1 MTPARLFVGFCAA
14 FVVLWLLSE
23 WPLWKMRRDE
33 RRREADKKRT
43 HSPKE
48 PS

>member
-33 RRREADKKRT
+33 KRRVANNPT
-43 HSPKE
+43 HTDKE